1 VIGGSVRRRTL
12 LVVLAALAVVVAVA
26 VVVLWPQQDRIKREN
41 YERIQRGMSL
51 AEVEAILGPPG
62 DCRTRPTIYVPH
74 IFAPPRLADRLA
86 SEPDVD
92 IKKWEGDSGDIEV
105 VFRDGETK
113 AAFYATDPLNQ
124 GPIANLLWRLK
135 RQWHRWFPE

>member
-1 VIGGSVRRRTL
+1 MPGCKLRWG
-12 LVVLAALAVVVAVA
+12 LAAAGLAIVAAAGMVVQS
-26 VVVLWPQQDRIKREN
+26 PQSDRITQRDFN
-41 YERIQRGMSL
+41 RIL
-51 AEVEAILGPPG
+51 AGARRSEVEAILGPPG
-62 DCRTRPTIYVPH
+62 DYRTRPTIYVPQ

-124 GPIANLLWRLK
+124 GPIANLLWRAK
-135 RQWHRWFPE
+135 RQWDRWFPE

>member
-1 VIGGSVRRRTL
+1 
-12 LVVLAALAVVVAVA
+12 
-26 VVVLWPQQDRIKREN
+26 
-41 YERIQRGMSL
+41 MSL

-62 DCRTRPTIYVPH
+62 DYRTRPTIYVPH
-74 IFAPPRLADRLA
+74 IFSPPRLADRLA
-86 SEPDVD
+86 SKPDVD